1 MAKFSYWKSGQIIIH
16 GVNVD
21 DDDDENDYDENDNLK
36 SWYTLSS
43 T

>member
-21 DDDDENDYDENDNLK
+21 DDDENDYDENDNLK